1 MKKKRK
7 LNIIRLIVLIVVF
20 LIIVVLAVFV
30 INKLSN
36 KKEHIFN
43 VDDYVNHSL
52 DYRDAKQLDLDLYS
66 DKYMLVRL
74 SDFKVLYAKNE
85 KDKFYPASL
94 TKVLTLDTV
103 LSNTNDLNDTS
114 SFSTDEY
121 NALIEENASLAGLDI
136 NKEYTIEELLY
147 ALVLP
152 SGADAAKCLENYFYN
167 KGLNLTDLMN
177 AKCKDLN
184 LKNSHFV
191 NTTGLHDDYLYTS
204 LDDYANIVI
213 DTLKNDVA
221 KKVLKTN
228 EKEVAGVTYDSTLKA
243 LSIRDDDVHV
253 YGGKTGFTYEA
264 GLNILV
270 LYEVDNRPY
279 MLILANAKTEKL
291 ASMLNII
298 DANKIFDYLY
308 N

>member
-7 LNIIRLIVLIVVF
+7 FNIIRLIVLIVVF
-20 LIIVVLAVFV
+20 LIIVVLALFV

-121 NALIEENASLAGLDI
+121 NALIEENASLAGLDV
-136 NKEYTIEELLY
+136 NREYTIEELLY

-298 DANKIFDYLY
+298 DANIIFDYLY

>member
-298 DANKIFDYLY
+298 DANIIFDYLY